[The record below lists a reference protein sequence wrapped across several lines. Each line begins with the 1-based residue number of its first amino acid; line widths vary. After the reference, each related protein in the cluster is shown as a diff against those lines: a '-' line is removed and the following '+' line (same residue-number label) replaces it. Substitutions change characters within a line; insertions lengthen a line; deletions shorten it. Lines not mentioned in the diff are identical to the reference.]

1 MINLNLTEIDISI
14 LFISNTV
21 RDNAVVKMLRNLRW
35 AGADVFE
42 STQKEKLIIKNA
54 IEDCNIVMPVIQNI
68 LVGRSVKEYVRLTL
82 VSM

>member
-1 MINLNLTEIDISI
+1 MINLNLTEIDVSI

-42 STQKEKLIIKNA
+42 STQKEKLIVKPA
-54 IEDCNIVMPVIQNI
+54 IEDCNTIKLVIQKI
-68 LVGRSVKEYVRLTL
+68 IMTLALLRL
-82 VSM
+82 